1 MSLTL
6 SLNNALTG
14 LQAAQ
19 QNLALISANIANANT
34 PGYSRQV
41 LPATTQIIQG
51 QGGGG
56 VEIGV
61 AGRVTDDILNSNLR
75 SQDSVTSAASTLDSY
90 LSRVQDLFGH
100 VGNADAVTDT
110 LSKFSSALQTLAAT
124 PEDTVAQTNAVSA
137 GQALAS
143 QLNSISSG
151 LQTLRSNADT
161 DIGSAVT
168 QANTLIQKIANYN
181 GEIAHARAFN
191 QSTATL
197 EDQRD
202 QALQQLSQQ
211 LDIQAFTRA
220 DDSVVVLTSGGKT
233 LVNGIAEQ
241 LSFTPSGTVVAGSP
255 VSGVSINGLDI
266 TSEIHGGTIG
276 ALLQVRDKEVPALT
290 SEFNQFTNAL
300 YNATQVS
307 KSTQTQ
313 TLSSGTLTA
322 GDTFTVTIDGT
333 PHTTAGLAGTATI
346 TDLANAINAALPA
359 GTTFSASVTGANAI
373 TITDSK
379 GNPLTSSIV
388 LASGTGGETFTAGT
402 PANALPT
409 TDSGLSGPPPGD
421 AHHFFAN
428 VNTATGIDNA
438 ATIEVNPSLVAN
450 PGLLDGVA
458 GTPSPTIA
466 GALSDSVAL
475 STPTFPSAG
484 NFPAPLTLTL
494 SQYAGQILGQSAT
507 AAATAHDDS
516 QFQTGVQSEI
526 STRAQSVSAVNLD
539 QELAN
544 LSIYQTAYS
553 ASARVV
559 QTVNNLFNTLLQI
572 QT

>member
-34 PGYSRQV
+34 PGYSRQI

-51 QGGGG
+51 EGGGG

-75 SQDSVTSAASTLDSY
+75 SQDSITSAASTLDSY
-90 LSRVQDLFGH
+90 LTRVQDLFGH
-100 VGNADAVTDT
+100 VGNANAITDT

-143 QLNSISSG
+143 QLNSVSSG
-151 LQTLRSNADT
+151 IQTLRSNADT
-161 DIGSAVT
+161 DIGTAVT
-168 QANTLIQKIANYN
+168 QANTLIQNIANYN
-181 GEIAHARAFN
+181 AEIAHARAFN

-197 EDQRD
+197 DDQRD
-202 QALQQLSQQ
+202 QALQQLAQQ

-233 LVNGIAEQ
+233 LVNSIAEK

-276 ALLQVRDKEVPALT
+276 ALLQVRDKELPALT

-307 KSTQTQ
+307 QSTQTQ
-313 TLSSGTLTA
+313 TLSGTPAA
-322 GDTFTVTIDGT
+322 GDTLTVTIDGNVF
-333 PHTTAGLAGTATI
+333 TTAGLAGPTI
-346 TDLANAINAALPA
+346 TDAVNAINAQLGA
-359 GTTFSASVTGANAI
+359 TSFSASVTGTNTI

-379 GNPLTSSIV
+379 GNPITSSIV
-388 LASGTGGETFTAGT
+388 KASGTGTETFAAGT

-409 TDSGLSGPPPGD
+409 TNSGLSGPAPGD
-421 AHHFFAN
+421 ANHFFAN

-438 ATIEVNPSLVAN
+438 ATVEVNPSLTAN

-458 GTPSPTIA
+458 GIPSPTIA
-466 GALSDSVAL
+466 AALSDSVAL
-475 STPTFPSAG
+475 STPTFPPAG

-494 SQYAGQILGQSAT
+494 SQYAGQIIGQSAT
-507 AAATAHDDS
+507 AAASAHDNS

>member
-6 SLNNALTG
+6 SLNNALSG

-19 QNLALISANIANANT
+19 TNLALISANIANANT
-34 PGYSRQV
+34 PGYSRQI
-41 LPATTQIIQG
+41 LPFSTQNIEG

-56 VEIGV
+56 VQTGV
-61 AGRVTDDILNSNLR
+61 AGRVTDGILDANLR
-75 SQDSVTSAASTLDSY
+75 TQDSVTAASNTLDSY
-90 LSRVQDLFGH
+90 LKRVQDLFGT
-100 VGNADAVTDT
+100 VGNANAFTDT
-110 LSKFSSALQTLAAT
+110 LSKFSSALQTLATT

-151 LQTLRSNADT
+151 IQTLRSNADT
-161 DIGSAVT
+161 DIGTAIT
-168 QANTLIQKIANYN
+168 QANTLIQNIANYN
-181 GEIAHARAFN
+181 TEIAHARAFN

-202 QALQQLSQQ
+202 QALQQLAQQ

-233 LVNGIAEQ
+233 LVNSVAEK

-255 VSGVSINGLDI
+255 LSGVTIDGIDVSN
-266 TSEIHGGTIG
+266 EIHGGNIG
-276 ALLQVRDKEVPALT
+276 ALLQVRNKELPALT
-290 SEFNQFTNAL
+290 GEFNQFTNAL
-300 YNATQVS
+300 FNATQVS
-307 KSTQTQ
+307 QSTQAQ
-313 TLSSGTLTA
+313 SLSGTLAA
-322 GDTFTVTIDGT
+322 GDTFTVTIDGNT
-333 PHTTAGLAGTATI
+333 FITVGLAAAPTI
-346 TDLANAINAALPA
+346 TDVVNAINAQLGA
-359 GTTFSASVTGANAI
+359 TSFSASVSGANTI
-373 TITDSK
+373 VITDAK
-379 GNPLTSSIV
+379 GNPITSSIV
-388 LASGTGGETFTAGT
+388 KAAGTGTETFAAGT
-402 PANALPT
+402 PANGLPT
-409 TDSGLSGPPPGD
+409 TDSGLSGPAPGD

-450 PGLLDGVA
+450 PSLLDGVA
-458 GTPSPTIA
+458 GIPSPSISA
-466 GALSDSVAL
+466 ALADNLAL
-475 STPTFPSAG
+475 STPTFPPAG

-507 AAATAHDDS
+507 AAATAHDDA
-516 QFQTGVQSEI
+516 QFQTGVQNEI

-544 LSIYQTAYS
+544 LTIYQTAYS

>member
-110 LSKFSSALQTLAAT
+110 LAKFSSALQTLAAT

-307 KSTQTQ
+307 QSTQTQ
-313 TLSSGTLTA
+313 TLSGTPAA
-322 GDTFTVTIDGT
+322 GDTFTVTIDGNT
-333 PHTTAGLAGTATI
+333 FTTAGLPAAPTI
-346 TDLANAINAALPA
+346 TDVANAINAQLGA
-359 GTTFSASVTGANAI
+359 TTFSASVTAANTI

-379 GNPLTSSIV
+379 GNPITSSIV
-388 LASGTGGETFTAGT
+388 KAAGTGTETFAAGT
-402 PANALPT
+402 PTNALPT

-428 VNTATGIDNA
+428 VNTASGIDNA

-494 SQYAGQILGQSAT
+494 NQYAGQILGQSAT